1 MKLGACAHSVLA
13 APEDGRTPGAP
24 PSREALWRRAWTER
38 AGSVLLRYCY
48 GIAPMWVAQLTDF
61 EQLAMTA
68 WRPSGTLPFL
78 KTSFSETRNQLYYS
92 MLRRIAGY
100 GCFTAG
106 FQGARRT
113 RGIQRC
119 LSFKGREGEPLARCW
134 RPPDMHKPQR
144 GQARA
149 VNVALPRHSFAF
161 CLVLKSQGS
170 RPRGP
175 FHFTR
180 TAPRIASSPYAPAGN
195 KFLPFTS
202 GASEENHRW
211 TQMNTDSE
219 GETPRVLLLALGRCP
234 ANEFTP
240 WKSAVLSSSYLCLSV
255 SICGCIELFRL
266 RQAEPGDLRC

>member
-1 MKLGACAHSVLA
+1 MASNLDRACGQRA
-13 APEDGRTPGAP
+13 AT
-24 PSREALWRRAWTER
+24 
-38 AGSVLLRYCY
+38 VLLRYCY

-61 EQLAMTA
+61 EQLAMTT

-78 KTSFSETRNQLYYS
+78 KTSFSKTRNQLYYS

-106 FQGARRT
+106 FQGAKRT

-161 CLVLKSQGS
+161 CLVLKG
-170 RPRGP
+170 RVPRHRWP
-175 FHFTR
+175 FRSTPNASH
-180 TAPRIASSPYAPAGN
+180 IASSPYSPAGN
-195 KFLPFTS
+195 KFLP
-202 GASEENHRW
+202 
-211 TQMNTDSE
+211 
-219 GETPRVLLLALGRCP
+219 
-234 ANEFTP
+234 
-240 WKSAVLSSSYLCLSV
+240 
-255 SICGCIELFRL
+255 
-266 RQAEPGDLRC
+266 